1 LTLKVE
7 EAEEL
12 ANLAKKR
19 DLLNCV
25 TYTYSGYPMVKHAR
39 EIINQGKIGKI
50 RMVMGEYLQEWLA
63 RPVEKKGNRQASWR
77 TDPLTSIKFALIV
90 LID

>member
-39 EIINQGKIGKI
+39 EIINQP
-50 RMVMGEYLQEWLA
+50 R
-63 RPVEKKGNRQASWR
+63 
-77 TDPLTSIKFALIV
+77 
-90 LID
+90 

>member
-19 DLLNCV
+19 DLLNYV

-39 EIINQGKIGKI
+39 
-50 RMVMGEYLQEWLA
+50 
-63 RPVEKKGNRQASWR
+63 
-77 TDPLTSIKFALIV
+77 
-90 LID
+90 

>member
-1 LTLKVE
+1 VKFIAKQLPLT
-7 EAEEL
+7 
-12 ANLAKKR
+12 
-19 DLLNCV
+19 D
-25 TYTYSGYPMVKHAR
+25 YPMVKHAR

-77 TDPLTSIKFALIV
+77 TDPLTSTKFALIV
-90 LID
+90 LIE